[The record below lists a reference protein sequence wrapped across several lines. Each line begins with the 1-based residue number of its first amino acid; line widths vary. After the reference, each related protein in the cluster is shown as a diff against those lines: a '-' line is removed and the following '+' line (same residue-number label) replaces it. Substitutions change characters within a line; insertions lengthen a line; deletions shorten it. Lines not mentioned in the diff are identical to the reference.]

1 MPFCFNLNIK
11 ITIHSLYKAGK
22 IKKLENINID
32 NFLEVLMK
40 IGLSAYS
47 SN

>member
-1 MPFCFNLNIK
+1 MNDIDDKLDNLEDE
-11 ITIHSLYKAGK
+11 GK